1 MLSRKRSKNCREKN
15 TYKIP
20 VSFLS
25 SLIVAKVILN
35 FTNFIVL
42 YNILVRQSIIEMN
55 MKHRKCKKITFESTE
70 IEILKN
76 EEVVIYLGVG
86 GRADHLELDN

>member
-1 MLSRKRSKNCREKN
+1 
-15 TYKIP
+15 
-20 VSFLS
+20 
-25 SLIVAKVILN
+25 
-35 FTNFIVL
+35 
-42 YNILVRQSIIEMN
+42 